1 MSTLTTILIWV
12 DTFAMIAY
20 FTLKTINDRKEKNRK
35 SQD

>member
-20 FTLKTINDRKEKNRK
+20 FTLKTINDRNEKKRK
-35 SQD
+35 SQE